1 MFYCPF
7 CGKSLKTEDRF
18 CDRCGK
24 SVEAEAIHAR
34 AAEEQAFLDQT
45 HRILKYERTA
55 LRIVGILFLVFS
67 GIFLLFCGL
76 TVAGLSALVFDP
88 DTLAQ
93 VAAFGS
99 GLAALLLFLCA
110 LTLLP
115 AGVVNLVAAAK
126 ITPLMQG
133 LYPDVRPTEKH
144 CQSVGWVLLEL
155 FFNPFALILLV
166 INFIRFKSEKAT
178 VKRIIQNQQ
187 TANQ

>member
-34 AAEEQAFLDQT
+34 AAEEQSFLDQT

-55 LRIVGILFLVFS
+55 LRTVGILFLVFG

-76 TVAGLSALVFDP
+76 TIAGLGALVFDS
-88 DTLAQ
+88 DTLSK
-93 VAAFGS
+93 VAAFGT
-99 GLAALLLFLCA
+99 GLAALLLALCA
-110 LTLLP
+110 MAMIP
-115 AGVVNLVAAAK
+115 WGIVNLVAAAK
-126 ITPLMQG
+126 LTPYLNG
-133 LYPDVRPTEKH
+133 IYSDLRPAAERN
-144 CQSVGWVLLEL
+144 QSVGWVVLEL
-155 FFNPFALILLV
+155 FFNPFALVLWV
-166 INFIRFKSEKAT
+166 INLLRFKSEKTT

-187 TANQ
+187 AVR